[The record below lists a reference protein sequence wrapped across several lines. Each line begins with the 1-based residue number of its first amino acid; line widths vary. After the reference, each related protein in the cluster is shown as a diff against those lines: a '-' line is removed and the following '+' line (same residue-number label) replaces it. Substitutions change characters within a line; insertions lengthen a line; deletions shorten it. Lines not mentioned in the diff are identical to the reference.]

1 MPKTKEVTVSI
12 PGWVSV
18 KFAPN
23 TVEKQAAWS
32 LYVELSTRITSQP
45 FDRGTGSLREVLTS
59 LYSLFGFTRQALHDA
74 GPDVAHG
81 HNSFGPLAIRF
92 LTEVLAPFATK
103 WHQPLL
109 SYEALRP
116 NDRSAL
122 AHEQQWEHFAEIS
135 ADLQALQKK
144 VCAYT
149 DALAQIAGIS

>member
-18 KFAPN
+18 KFVPN
-23 TVEKQAAWS
+23 TIEKQAAWS
-32 LYVELSTRITSQP
+32 LYVELSTRIAAQP
-45 FDRGTGSLREVLTS
+45 FDRETGLMREVLTS
-59 LYSLFGFTRQALHDA
+59 LYSLFGFTRQALRDA
-74 GPDVAHG
+74 GPGVAHG

-92 LTEVLAPFATK
+92 LTEVLAPFTTK

-122 AHEQQWEHFAEIS
+122 AHEQHWERFAELS
-135 ADLQALQKK
+135 TDLQVLQKK
-144 VCAYT
+144 VRAYT
-149 DALAQIAGIS
+149 EALAEIAGIS